1 MSSVSDSIQTEDAQ
15 APLSAAEFAKRFVTS
30 VHQWM
35 VKAS

>member
-1 MSSVSDSIQTEDAQ
+1 MSSVSDSSQAEDAQ
-15 APLSAAEFAKRFVTS
+15 AALSAAEFAKRFVTS